1 MEQAVE
7 GYRWWELV
15 PDGFINEISGKP
27 YRRNLLEW
35 TSVRIADK
43 DVQITKRETVIEKE
57 LWEATL
63 EFKKGGEL
71 VAYAED
77 EATWVKELG
86 QPEEAPEEE

>member
-1 MEQAVE
+1 
-7 GYRWWELV
+7 

-43 DVQITKRETVIEKE
+43 DVQLTKRETVIEKE
-57 LWEATL
+57 LWEATV
-63 EFKKGGEL
+63 EFQKGEEL

-77 EATWVKELG
+77 EARWSAELPHSHRG
-86 QPEEAPEEE
+86 EAPEEE